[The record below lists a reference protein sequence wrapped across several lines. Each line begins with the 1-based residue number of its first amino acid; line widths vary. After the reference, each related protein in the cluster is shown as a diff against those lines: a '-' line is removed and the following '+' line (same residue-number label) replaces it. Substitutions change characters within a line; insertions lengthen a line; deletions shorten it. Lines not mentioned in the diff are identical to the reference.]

1 MRLGCLLL
9 AIAFGSP
16 VLAGEEK
23 AGSRAP
29 EGPVDIRSDSLTVH
43 QKKHRAV
50 FSGNVE
56 AVQGDLTIRC
66 HRLTV
71 SYLNPDDPKTK
82 ASKIRMMVFEGD
94 VSITQGLRKGHCQRA
109 EYNRPKGRIICTGA
123 PWVVEGENKI
133 RGERIE
139 YFLEKDEVKV
149 VRPRAVI
156 RLEETKEGEP
166 EK

>member
-1 MRLGCLLL
+1 L
-9 AIAFGSP
+9 AIAFSSP
-16 VLAGEEK
+16 TLAGEEK
-23 AGSRAP
+23 TSSRTPARTP

-50 FSGNVE
+50 FSGNVQ

-66 HRLTV
+66 QRLTV
-71 SYLNPDDPKTK
+71 SYQNPDDQKTK

-109 EYNRPKGRIICTGA
+109 EYDRPKGRIVCTGT
-123 PWVVEGENKI
+123 PWVIEGENKI
-133 RGERIE
+133 RGDRIV
-139 YFLEKDEVKV
+139 YFLEKDEVRV
-149 VRPRAVI
+149 TRPRAVI
-156 RLEETKEGEP
+156 QLEETKEEGP